1 VQRGH
6 ALGSCAEPLTAAYDA
21 ALFDLDGVLYLE
33 EHGIP
38 HAPDAVADA
47 RAAGMSV
54 AYVTNNASRRPDTV
68 ADRLTGLGIPAA
80 PDEVVTSAQAAVRLV
95 RQQVRAGAVVLVL
108 GTQALADEVVDGG
121 LRPVRT
127 VAEAA
132 DEPIAAVVQGLSP
145 DTCQRDLAEAAVALR
160 SGALWVVG
168 NTDTTLPS
176 RRGPLPGNGAFVAA
190 LRLVTGLE
198 PVVAGKPDPALHRES
213 VERVGARRPLV
224 VGDRLDTDVLG
235 AVRGGADSLLVLTG
249 VTDRVALLTAPA
261 GSRPTYVAS
270 DLRGLSQPQPEVEVE
285 RHRARCGAATATWTA
300 GAITVE
306 GSGDDALRAEAALWW
321 ACADAGRHV
330 ENPPGDGRY
339 GAGHAD
345 EGPAVHDAL
354 RSSLSL
360 VGRLAELAWQ
370 GAGGVATALTHQGE
384 AAAEQVRALAEDLL
398 AQTRPNRDAVVARVT
413 VEVERA
419 LAGLGVAT
427 ADEMTAL
434 LQRVRDLETELR
446 QTAESASEL
455 LAGSAGAGITVPEDD
470 GTGTTGT

>member
-1 VQRGH
+1 MQRGH
-6 ALGSCAEPLTAAYDA
+6 ALGSCAEPLTASYDA

-38 HAPDAVADA
+38 HAPEAVAAA

-54 AYVTNNASRRPDTV
+54 AYVTNNASRRPAVV
-68 ADRLTGLGIPAA
+68 AERLTGLGIPAA
-80 PDEVVTSAQAAVRLV
+80 PEEVVTSAQAAVRIL
-95 RQQVRAGAVVLVL
+95 RQQVTPGAVVLVL
-108 GTQALADEVVDGG
+108 GTQALADEVAGAG

-127 VAEAA
+127 VAEAG
-132 DEPIAAVVQGLSP
+132 DSPVAAVVQGLSP

-160 SGALWVVG
+160 RGARWIAG

-249 VTDRVALLTAPA
+249 VTDRSALLTAPP

-270 DLRGLSQPQPEVEVE
+270 DLRGLAQPHPGVEVAGDS
-285 RHRARCGAATATWTA
+285 ARCRGATATWTA

-306 GSGDDALRAEAALWW
+306 GAGDDALRAEAALAW
-321 ACADAGRHV
+321 ACADAGRDV
-330 ENPPGDGRY
+330 
-339 GAGHAD
+339 
-345 EGPAVHDAL
+345 
-354 RSSLSL
+354 
-360 VGRLAELAWQ
+360 Q
-370 GAGGVATALTHQGE
+370 GIG
-384 AAAEQVRALAEDLL
+384 
-398 AQTRPNRDAVVARVT
+398 
-413 VEVERA
+413 
-419 LAGLGVAT
+419 
-427 ADEMTAL
+427 
-434 LQRVRDLETELR
+434 
-446 QTAESASEL
+446 
-455 LAGSAGAGITVPEDD
+455 
-470 GTGTTGT
+470 